1 VNTAPAWS
9 DAPARPR
16 RRTGISQLLRLLAVP
31 AALLVLVP
39 AAPVPAHAEP
49 GLTEVERQLSA
60 VGEKMER
67 ATEQY
72 NDAREDLKAS
82 RAREAA
88 LKVQAG
94 LVRKKLTGYRAQVE
108 AYAALT
114 YRSGTSPFLSV
125 LENGSTQ
132 RAMDQMTFLTYLS
145 EQHRAE
151 LNALLDAK
159 AELVAAQSRIEREV
173 AAQVKHENT
182 LRSRRAAILADVS
195 RWEKLRKKLAPAG
208 STGGPPPVYTGAA
221 VGRARLALKFAYA
234 QIGKP
239 YVWGAAGPGS
249 FDCSGLTLRAWE
261 RAGVYMPHS
270 ASKQYARFPKV
281 SRSKLKPGDLVFFY
295 RDLHHVGIYI
305 GGGKMIHAPTTG
317 RNVEIAG
324 IDSAYRQY
332 MGAVRPF

>member
-1 VNTAPAWS
+1 
-9 DAPARPR
+9 
-16 RRTGISQLLRLLAVP
+16 
-31 AALLVLVP
+31 
-39 AAPVPAHAEP
+39 
-49 GLTEVERQLSA
+49 
-60 VGEKMER
+60 
-67 ATEQY
+67 
-72 NDAREDLKAS
+72 
-82 RAREAA
+82 
-88 LKVQAG
+88 
-94 LVRKKLTGYRAQVE
+94 
-108 AYAALT
+108 
-114 YRSGTSPFLSV
+114 
-125 LENGSTQ
+125 
-132 RAMDQMTFLTYLS
+132 
-145 EQHRAE
+145 
-151 LNALLDAK
+151 
-159 AELVAAQSRIEREV
+159 
-173 AAQVKHENT
+173 
-182 LRSRRAAILADVS
+182 
-195 RWEKLRKKLAPAG
+195 
-208 STGGPPPVYTGAA
+208 